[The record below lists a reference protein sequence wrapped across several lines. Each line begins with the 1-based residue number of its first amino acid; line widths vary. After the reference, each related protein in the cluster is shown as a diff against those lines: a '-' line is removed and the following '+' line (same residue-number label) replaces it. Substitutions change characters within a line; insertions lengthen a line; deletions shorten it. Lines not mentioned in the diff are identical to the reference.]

1 MGSEPKKT
9 MWFVVVADRDVS
21 KMGSEQRELEKF
33 KVQGSIFL
41 CLKSWGRSNDIV
53 VAHSDAPKK

>member
-33 KVQGSIFL
+33 KVQGSTFNFFMFKIMG
-41 CLKSWGRSNDIV
+41 S
-53 VAHSDAPKK
+53 